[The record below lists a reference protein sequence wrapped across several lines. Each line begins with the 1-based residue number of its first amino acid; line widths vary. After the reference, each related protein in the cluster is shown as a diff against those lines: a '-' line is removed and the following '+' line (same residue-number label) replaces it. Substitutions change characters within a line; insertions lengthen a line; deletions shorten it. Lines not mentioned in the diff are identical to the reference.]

1 LISTIYIGPLDL
13 LLIEKTMTPAK
24 LKKIA
29 VDALEDIKAKD
40 IKVMDVKHLSTLFD
54 FIIVASADSSRQT
67 KALANNVVV
76 KVKQAGGHVLSTE
89 GEETGEWV
97 LVDCGDVIVHVMH
110 PLARAYYNLEELWD
124 QPLPRSRKQAA
135 EVDDEEDEEE
145 EMEVVKKP
153 KAKKAAAKKSAA
165 EEVEAVE
172 EKIAVTRKKAA
183 AKKPVAKKS
192 VAKKAVVEKVAAKK
206 VAAKKPVA
214 KKPASKTRVVAKTAV
229 KKTVAKKVAK
239 KA

>member
-1 LISTIYIGPLDL
+1 
-13 LLIEKTMTPAK
+13 MTPAK

-76 KVKQAGGHVLSTE
+76 KVKQAGGQILSTE

-110 PLARAYYNLEELWD
+110 PTARAYYNLEELWD
-124 QPLPRSRKQAA
+124 QPLPRARKKQVAA
-135 EVDDEEDEEE
+135 EEADDEAIDAP
-145 EMEVVKKP
+145 VKKGRAGKSP
-153 KAKKAAAKKSAA
+153 AKKPAADVEALEEKIAITRKKSAAKRPALKRPLAKKAA
-165 EEVEAVE
+165 V
-172 EKIAVTRKKAA
+172 
-183 AKKPVAKKS
+183 
-192 VAKKAVVEKVAAKK
+192 KKAVV
-206 VAAKKPVA
+206 
-214 KKPASKTRVVAKTAV
+214 RKTAAR
-229 KKTVAKKVAK
+229 KTSAKA
-239 KA
+239 

>member
-1 LISTIYIGPLDL
+1 
-13 LLIEKTMTPAK
+13 MTPAK

-54 FIIVASADSSRQT
+54 YIIVASADSSRQT

-135 EVDDEEDEEE
+135 EVDDEDEDEDELV
-145 EMEVVKKP
+145 VVKKAP
-153 KAKKAAAKKSAA
+153 AKKAAAKKVA
-165 EEVEAVE
+165 EEVETIE
-172 EKIAVTRKKAA
+172 EKITVTRKKAS
-183 AKKPVAKKS
+183 AKKPVAKKA
-192 VAKKAVVEKVAAKK
+192 VAKKAVAKK
-206 VAAKKPVA
+206 VTA
-214 KKPASKTRVVAKTAV
+214 KKPASKTRAVAKTAV
-229 KKTVAKKVAK
+229 KKPVAKKVAK
-239 KA
+239 KV

>member
-1 LISTIYIGPLDL
+1 
-13 LLIEKTMTPAK
+13 MTPAK

-54 FIIVASADSSRQT
+54 YIIVASADSSRQT

-76 KVKQAGGHVLSTE
+76 KVKQAGGHILSTE

-110 PLARAYYNLEELWD
+110 PTARAYYNLEELWD
-124 QPLPRSRKQAA
+124 QPLPRSRKKQIK
-135 EVDDEEDEEE
+135 DEDEEE
-145 EMEVVKKP
+145 EEQEMVVKKAP
-153 KAKKAAAKKSAA
+153 AKKSAA
-165 EEVEAVE
+165 KKVVEKEVEAIE
-172 EKIAVTRKKAA
+172 EKIIVTRKKAA
-183 AKKPVAKKS
+183 VKKT
-192 VAKKAVVEKVAAKK
+192 VAKKAVAKK
-206 VAAKKPVA
+206 IAAKKPVA
-214 KKPASKTRVVAKTAV
+214 KKPASKTRAVVKTAV
-229 KKTVAKKVAK
+229 KKPVAKKVAK

>member
-1 LISTIYIGPLDL
+1 
-13 LLIEKTMTPAK
+13 MTPAK

-54 FIIVASADSSRQT
+54 YIIVASADSSRQT

-76 KVKQAGGHVLSTE
+76 KVKQAGGHILSTE

-110 PLARAYYNLEELWD
+110 PTARAYYNLEELWD
-124 QPLPRSRKQAA
+124 QPLPRSRKKQI
-135 EVDDEEDEEE
+135 EDEDEEE
-145 EMEVVKKP
+145 EEQEMVVKKAP
-153 KAKKAAAKKSAA
+153 AKKSAA
-165 EEVEAVE
+165 KKVVEKEVEAIE
-172 EKIAVTRKKAA
+172 EKIIVTRKKAA
-183 AKKPVAKKS
+183 VKKT
-192 VAKKAVVEKVAAKK
+192 VAKKAVAKK
-206 VAAKKPVA
+206 IAAKKPVA
-214 KKPASKTRVVAKTAV
+214 KKPASKTRAVVKTAV
-229 KKTVAKKVAK
+229 KKPVAKKVAK

>member
-1 LISTIYIGPLDL
+1 
-13 LLIEKTMTPAK
+13 MTPAK

-76 KVKQAGGHVLSTE
+76 KVKQAGGHILSTE
-89 GEETGEWV
+89 GEETGDWV

-110 PLARAYYNLEELWD
+110 PTARAYYNLEELWD
-124 QPLPRSRKQAA
+124 QPLPRSRKKAT
-135 EVDDEEDEEE
+135 ELKDEDDDEELEV
-145 EMEVVKKP
+145 VVKKAP
-153 KAKKAAAKKSAA
+153 AKKSAA
-165 EEVEAVE
+165 KKTAEKVEAIE

-183 AKKPVAKKS
+183 VKKT
-192 VAKKAVVEKVAAKK
+192 VAKKAVAKK
-206 VAAKKPVA
+206 VAV
-214 KKPASKTRVVAKTAV
+214 KKPASKTRTVAKTAV